1 MTLSPELVT
10 WALVL
15 VLVGSGALASVGAIA
30 AYRNGVADGWR
41 ARKFP
46 NDPLWQK
53 KVGPIIHSY
62 WPEEF
67 PEARK

>member
-30 AYRNGVADGWR
+30 AYRNGVADG
-41 ARKFP
+41 
-46 NDPLWQK
+46 
-53 KVGPIIHSY
+53 
-62 WPEEF
+62 
-67 PEARK
+67 